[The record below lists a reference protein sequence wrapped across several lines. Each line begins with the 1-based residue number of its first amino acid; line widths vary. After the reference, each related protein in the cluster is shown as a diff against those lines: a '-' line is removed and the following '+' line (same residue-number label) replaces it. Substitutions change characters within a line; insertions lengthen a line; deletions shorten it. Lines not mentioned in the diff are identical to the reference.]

1 MGKFKT
7 IIIFL
12 LAIVAFGTGMY
23 FKDDVARFYNDLRGQ
38 VESFQEADLGQI
50 ILEVQKKVSLPAPLR
65 TGGAENQVVL
75 VKSKIIEET
84 NVQRQNSG
92 SPVLKENV
100 KLTAAAVAK
109 ADDMF
114 LNQYFEHESPA
125 GIDPGELVNSYGYN
139 YILAGEN
146 LILGNFDS
154 EKEVVENWMQ
164 SIGHRENILNTKF
177 TEIGV
182 AIIKGNYNG
191 ESVWIGVQ
199 EFGLPLS
206 SCSQPDKSLK
216 NQIDSDKTQLE
227 WLSSQL
233 DERKEQ
239 IKNTDP
245 KSSAYNQMVSDY
257 NQLVKDYNSLAQQL
271 KLKILQYNTQVN
283 IFNACV
289 AGD

>member
-216 NQIDSDKTQLE
+216 DQIDSDKTQLE

-289 AGD
+289 AGK